1 MRAWVA
7 AHTNLPSFRFQ
18 GRPGGW
24 FTVDAVDEAGRSW
37 VAVAA
42 RTTGGVQALSDPLA
56 LPGVPVTYT
65 VRGTGETVRLERPT
79 VEWWRGLVSRMDWRV
94 IPDLVWEKNGDPR
107 GWTSG
112 VKRFNAQLARWP
124 LRDEAVTGAGRFVLM
139 DPGYAP
145 DLWRLLQRH
154 EPLLVVPGEPTAG
167 LPPRVVTVDKVT
179 SKRLTGDGWLDV
191 EVDWTEVPLDSPML
205 ASPDGTRGAG
215 VVTWGEWD
223 AVDGAWARR
232 TYAELCTLIAGM
244 PA

>member
-1 MRAWVA
+1 
-7 AHTNLPSFRFQ
+7 
-18 GRPGGW
+18 
-24 FTVDAVDEAGRSW
+24 
-37 VAVAA
+37 
-42 RTTGGVQALSDPLA
+42 
-56 LPGVPVTYT
+56 
-65 VRGTGETVRLERPT
+65 
-79 VEWWRGLVSRMDWRV
+79 
-94 IPDLVWEKNGDPR
+94 
-107 GWTSG
+107 
-112 VKRFNAQLARWP
+112 
-124 LRDEAVTGAGRFVLM
+124 M

-154 EPLLVVPGEPTAG
+154 EPLLVVPGEPAPG

-179 SKRLTGDGWLDV
+179 SKRLTGDGWLEV

-223 AVDGAWARR
+223 AVDGAWVRR